1 MRLALAQINSVV
13 GGIEENRALILE
25 SIAGAKD
32 AAAHV
37 VCFPEL
43 ALTGYPPE
51 DLLLKP
57 GFIEDNQRA
66 LKDLAGE
73 IEGIVAIVGFVDS
86 DGPRSI
92 YNAAAIVT
100 AGHVQ
105 GIYRKQKLPN
115 YGVFDEARYF
125 KPGESLLLA
134 KFGGGLFG
142 VTICE
147 DIWAADGPH
156 RACADAGASLVVNL
170 NASPYCLGKGRQ
182 RQELVRQR
190 AMESNI
196 AIAYVN
202 LVGGQDE
209 LVFDGHSFV
218 CGAGGEILARAGQFQ
233 EDLLV
238 LDFDLPANAG
248 QVSSPAARTVDL
260 GVSKASEGARLK
272 GPVAA
277 ELGQDAE
284 VYQALVLGVRDYIGK
299 NGFDKV
305 LIGLSGGIDSALT
318 AAIAVDALGPR
329 SVLGI
334 SNPGEFTSS
343 QSMRDATKLADNLGI
358 RLETLP
364 ITPAYA
370 AITATL
376 SRMFRK
382 TDVGLAEENI
392 QARIRGLLWMAV
404 SNKTGRMVL
413 STGNKSE
420 LSVGYATLYGDMA
433 GGFAVLKDVPKT
445 LVYKLARYRN
455 QHGHAIP
462 ESIIDRPPTAELKP
476 DQLDTDS
483 LPPYEVLD
491 PILEAYVEQ
500 DCSRQEIAA
509 LGFDAE
515 TVGRVIEMVDKAEYK
530 RRQSAPGIKITPRA
544 FGKDRR
550 LPITNHYRQPSE
562 FPSTDPEARLRAE
575 RKA

>member
-13 GGIEENRALILE
+13 GGLDENRDVILK
-25 SIAGAKD
+25 SLAAAKD
-32 AAAHV
+32 AGADV

-51 DLLLKP
+51 DLLLKR

-66 LKDLAGE
+66 LNALAAE

-86 DGPRSI
+86 DGPMSI
-92 YNAAAIVT
+92 FNAAAIV
-100 AGHVQ
+100 ADQQVR
-105 GIYRKQKLPN
+105 GIYRKQILPN
-115 YGVFDEARYF
+115 YGVFDEERYF
-125 KPGESLLLA
+125 KPGKSILLA
-134 KFGGGLFG
+134 EFNRGLFG

-147 DIWAADGPH
+147 DIWSADGPH
-156 RACADAGASLVVNL
+156 SDCAKAGASLVINL
-170 NASPYCLGKGRQ
+170 NASPYHVGKGRK
-182 RQELVRQR
+182 RQELVRER
-190 AMESNI
+190 AMENDI
-196 AIAYVN
+196 TIAYVN

-209 LVFDGHSFV
+209 LVFDGSSFV
-218 CGAGGEILARAGQFQ
+218 CDHRGELLARAAQFQ
-233 EDLLV
+233 EELLV
-238 LDFDLPANAG
+238 LDIELPEDAPKDKAPPEG
-248 QVSSPAARTVDL
+248 RIADL
-260 GVSKASEGARLK
+260 GVSKDPERSSVRAAI
-272 GPVAA
+272 AA
-277 ELGQDAE
+277 ELDEDAE

-334 SNPGEFTSS
+334 SNPSEFTSG

-364 ITPAYA
+364 IKLAFEV
-370 AITATL
+370 ITETL
-376 SRMFRK
+376 ARMFRK
-382 TDVGLAEENI
+382 TEIGLAEENV

-445 LVYKLARYRN
+445 LVYKLARFRN
-455 QHGHAIP
+455 QHGRAIP
-462 ESIIDRPPTAELKP
+462 ESIIDRPPTAELRP

-483 LPPYEVLD
+483 LPPYDVLD

-500 DCSRQEIAA
+500 DLSGKQIVA
-509 LGFDAE
+509 LGFDPE

-530 RRQSAPGIKITPRA
+530 RRQAAPGIKITQRA

-550 LPITNHYRQPSE
+550 LPITNHYKQY
-562 FPSTDPEARLRAE
+562 
-575 RKA
+575 